1 MTAITAVAPMYHH
14 NVPNFWGIMMQFDNT
29 LTETDLDPAARE
41 FAKSLREQGVKPDVD
56 YGVEGFEESLSSR
69 LLRLIGIKKD

>member
-1 MTAITAVAPMYHH
+1 
-14 NVPNFWGIMMQFDNT
+14 MQFDNT

>member
-1 MTAITAVAPMYHH
+1 M
-14 NVPNFWGIMMQFDNT
+14 NFDTT

-56 YGVEGFEESLSSR
+56 YGVDGFEEPLSTR
-69 LLRLIGIKKD
+69 LLRLLGIRRD